1 MKHFMLCA
9 VAGCVSAAAAQSGSV
24 TIVPSTQT
32 VDWSV
37 SDTFS
42 LELYGD
48 ADFGTHIAGGT
59 LSLSLESGDGASVVD
74 MVGGAADW
82 GLQGENDR
90 GYLGNGDY
98 EGLVFGH
105 LVLPP
110 FAEPNPDAALGNGPV
125 LLGTVDVTINPGFI
139 GMLAWSSAQIDSN
152 FVLEI
157 FDNDVFDT
165 GDSAGAYTRLFFD
178 DMEMGGVSVNVIPA
192 PSGLALVGLGGLLSS
207 RRRR

>member
-1 MKHFMLCA
+1 MKQIILCA

-37 SDTFS
+37 SDTFR

-48 ADFGTHIAGGT
+48 ADFGTHILGGT
-59 LSLSLESGDGASVVD
+59 VSLSLESGDGASVAD
-74 MVGGAADW
+74 MVGAAADW

-98 EGLVFGH
+98 EGLIFGH
-105 LVLPP
+105 LVIPP

-125 LLGTVDVTINPGFI
+125 LLGTVDVTITPGFI

-157 FDNDVFDT
+157 FDEDVFAS
-165 GDSAGAYTRLFFD
+165 GDAPGAYTRLFFD
-178 DMEMGGVSVNVIPA
+178 DMDMGGVSVNVIPA
-192 PSGLALVGLGGLLSS
+192 PSGMALIGLGGVVFG